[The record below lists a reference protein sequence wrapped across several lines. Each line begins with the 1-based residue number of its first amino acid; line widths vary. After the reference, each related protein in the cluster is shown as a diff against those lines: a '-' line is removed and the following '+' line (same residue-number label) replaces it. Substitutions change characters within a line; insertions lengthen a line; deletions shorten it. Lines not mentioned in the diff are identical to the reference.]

1 MKYEFDMQDSY
12 FSRFLVDEVK
22 EEKNEFQEGY
32 KIGFNKGFQEGFK
45 IGFQIGIQIERKKAV
60 ISFFKALINLDFN
73 YDDAIKTIA
82 SFRDIPEEEIKS
94 IISVSSSE
102 KNKG

>member
-45 IGFQIGIQIERKKAV
+45 IGFNIGFQIGIQIERKKGV
-60 ISFFKALINLDFN
+60 ISFFQTLFLFLAAKK
-73 YDDAIKTIA
+73 IK
-82 SFRDIPEEEIKS
+82 DNCYPLL
-94 IISVSSSE
+94 IISIFIRFTL
-102 KNKG
+102 